1 MIGGDTSFGAG
12 YYKKTPVEK
21 ALPVFMDTPTD
32 IKLSELYLIFV
43 IDKSSSMTSSYKDK
57 SKLEMAKIAAFTS
70 IEMLNPIDSVGIVT
84 FDTAFD
90 WTVPLTA
97 ANERR
102 KIAENLSRI
111 VEGGGTP
118 W

>member
-1 MIGGDTSFGAG
+1 MVGGDTSFGAG

-90 WTVPLTA
+90 WTVPITD
-97 ANERR
+97 
-102 KIAENLSRI
+102 SQ
-111 VEGGGTP
+111 
-118 W
+118 